1 MARILVIDDDALVR
15 ETVKNMLELN
25 GHEVTLAEHGGDGL
39 RRFGGGGTFA
49 LVITDILMPEVEG
62 METVRRLRQI
72 SATTPI
78 IAMTG
83 GSTTRLWVNASGGA
97 DYLKMARAFGANH
110 VLRKPLTAKQLMAL
124 VEDCLHGPADDNA
137 GART

>member
-25 GHEVTLAEHGGDGL
+25 GHEVSLAEHGGDGL
-39 RRFGGGGTFA
+39 RRFGGGTFA

-110 VLRKPLTAKQLMAL
+110 VLRKPFTAKQLMAL
-124 VEDCLHGPADDNA
+124 VEDCLRGPADDNA